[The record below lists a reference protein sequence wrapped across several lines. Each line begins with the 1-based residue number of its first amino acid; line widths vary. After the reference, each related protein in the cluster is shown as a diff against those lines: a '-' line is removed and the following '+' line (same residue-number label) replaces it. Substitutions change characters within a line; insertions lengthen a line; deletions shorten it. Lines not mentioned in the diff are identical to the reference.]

1 MIRPCYRRA
10 IPTILLHALLSS
22 AVLPCSL
29 YQTRVSL
36 QALISV
42 CRPDCGLHYSY
53 TPRGGLLMSPEQGP
67 YLDTKVSLL
76 VSLYP

>member
-1 MIRPCYRRA
+1 MIRPCYRRV
-10 IPTILLHALLSS
+10 ISTILVRALLSS

-53 TPRGGLLMSPEQGP
+53 TPRGGLLMSPNKGP
-67 YLDTKVSLL
+67 TSIPRCPY
-76 VSLYP
+76 